1 MIKKFEDFNNKVYEN
16 NWAFKKM
23 GDFAVVLSY
32 DDVVSNVF
40 TVDNGESGYGVAKR
54 ISSMVSRLTGCEIN
68 ESEKIGGDKGSF
80 IFTLT
85 NPTRKADWETCT
97 ISVVKIEN
105 VSFQEWLNNMRDKVG
120 EMERELGWDD

>member
-40 TVDNGESGYGVAKR
+40 TVDNGESGYGVAKE
-54 ISSMVSRLTGCEIN
+54 ISLMITRLTGCEKN
-68 ESEKIGGDKGSF
+68 QPKKIGGNEENF

-85 NPTRKADWETCT
+85 NPTRNADWEVCT
-97 ISVVKIEN
+97 ISVIRIEN

>member
-1 MIKKFEDFNNKVYEN
+1 MIKKFEDFNDKVYES
-16 NWAFKKM
+16 NWAFRKM
-23 GDFAVVLSY
+23 GNFAVVLSY
-32 DDVVSNVF
+32 DDVVSNIFSVE
-40 TVDNGESGYGVAKR
+40 DGQDGYGVAKR
-54 ISSMVSRLTGCEIN
+54 ISSMIVRLTGCEMN
-68 ESEKIGGDKGSF
+68 QSKKIGGDEGSF

-105 VSFQEWLNNMRDKVG
+105 VSFEEWLDNMRDKVG